1 HCHMLIWLEGGLNPN
16 EIKDRILQKDKQNF
30 KDHLLRYLEDTISTC
45 IPELSEEHV
54 SMPSQTVHP
63 CSTRGVNFEK
73 TENDLLETMRKKDMH
88 LLAKKCQTHRHSKT
102 CWKYWRGPPKPKEC
116 RFNLDEKN
124 VHPIS
129 FTDPDTG
136 EITLKC
142 LDGLVNHFNMSILE
156 AMRCNMDIKFIGS
169 GPAAKVILYYITD
182 YITKSQL
189 KTHVA
194 LAAMETAVHKL
205 EAYNPNDD
213 DCTLRAKKMLQKCAH
228 SMISHQELSA
238 QQVCLYLMDFE
249 DHFTSHEYR
258 HLYWTNFESFI
269 EKCSPSP
276 ECNRSSMADDTTAET
291 THDHVHDTEGTLD
304 DEDDELN
311 QDQRLRHQEQQRLAV
326 RGPHHTHIAAH
337 L

>member
-1 HCHMLIWLEGGLNPN
+1 MKAFIKCLLRFEGKGTDLHKGILGTVSAYYGCVEAQGRGTLHCHMLIWLEGGLNPN
-16 EIKDRILQKDKQNF
+16 EIKDRILQNDEQTF

-45 IPELSEEHV
+45 IPDLPEEDV
-54 SMPSQTVHP
+54 PIRNQTVHP
-63 CSTRGVNFEK
+63 CSTRGVNFQK
-73 TENDLLETMRKKDMH
+73 TENELLERTRKKDMH
-88 LLAKKCQTHRHSKT
+88 LLARKCQTHRHSKT
-102 CWKYWRGPPKPKEC
+102 CWKYWRGPPEPKEC
-116 RFNLDEKN
+116 RFDLDEKN

-142 LDGLVNHFNMSILE
+142 LDGLVNHFNASILE

-169 GPAAKVILYYITD
+169 GPAAKAILYYITD

-205 EAYNPNDD
+205 ETFDPNDD

-238 QQVCLYLMDFE
+238 QQVCSYLMDFE

-258 HLYWTNFESFI
+258 RLYWTNFESFI

-276 ECNRSSMADDTTAET
+276 EC
-291 THDHVHDTEGTLD
+291 
-304 DEDDELN
+304 
-311 QDQRLRHQEQQRLAV
+311 
-326 RGPHHTHIAAH
+326 
-337 L
+337 